1 MRGGGSGWNW
11 MVVGGSGWEWVGVW
25 FSSTHFQFLS
35 GLSFDKSNILFQI
48 VSPYAYVI
56 IYLDCKGNGTRT
68 INKSTELLTYLRIC
82 RNVAL
87 CLLCLTTGKALLIGS
102 LLDGQYF

>member
-11 MVVGGSGWEWVGVW
+11 MVVGGGGWEWVGVW

-68 INKSTELLTYLRIC
+68 INKSTELLAFLRIC

-87 CLLCLTTGKALLIGS
+87 CLLCLTTGKALLIGP
-102 LLDGQYF
+102 LLDRQYF